1 MLSRKCT
8 GNTNYTKINTIMI
21 ITIIIIIITIKRRL
35 SLVRDF
41 AEKLVLKF
49 IFITT
54 KFILNEPI

>member
-1 MLSRKCT
+1 
-8 GNTNYTKINTIMI
+8 MI
-21 ITIIIIIITIKRRL
+21 ITIIIIIIIIIIITIKRRL